1 MDEKYIRVATTLYKI
16 VRKPL
21 QSGDFIEIRVVWNY
35 DTLKQ
40 DHSKDFIS
48 QIEKYDGFCC
58 VPNHTNYQQ
67 TIGTFLNE
75 YQSIEVTPQKGEFP
89 TITAFLKHIF
99 AEQYEMG
106 LDYLQ
111 LLYTQPLQR
120 LPILLLVS
128 KERNTGKTTFLNL
141 LKGIFGANMTFNTNE
156 DFRSQFNSDWAT
168 KLIVAVD
175 EVLLDRKE
183 DSERIKNLSTA
194 RSYKA
199 EAKGKDRNE
208 VEFFAKFV
216 LCSNNEL
223 NPIHVEQ
230 GETRYWVRKISPLTT
245 DNPDI
250 LSEMKKELPALLY
263 FLLHRQLTTTK
274 ESRMW
279 FRHDTLTTD
288 ALRKIVSHNRNKAE
302 SEMLHIIAEIMDV
315 QKLSEYHFCIGDMAS
330 MLEVRGIR
338 TEHTH
343 IRRIVQ
349 QNWGLQSTSS
359 SQYYTSYRLLYD
371 GTAEY
376 KSGTGRYYTIS
387 KERLNQILLGC

>member
-1 MDEKYIRVATTLYKI
+1 MASNIEDERYIRVGTTLYKI

-21 QSGDFIEIRVVWNY
+21 QSGDFYEIRISWNY

-40 DHSKDFIS
+40 DHNKEFIT
-48 QIEKYDGFCC
+48 QIKKYDGFCC
-58 VPNHTNYQQ
+58 LPDHVNYKR

-75 YQSIEVTPQKGEFP
+75 YEPIDATPSQGVFP
-89 TITAFLKHIF
+89 NITAFLHHIF
-99 AEQYEMG
+99 GEQYEQG

-111 LLYTQPLQR
+111 LLYTRPLQR

-128 KERNTGKTTFLNL
+128 KERNTGKTPLLNL
-141 LKGIFGANMTFNTNE
+141 LKAIFGANMTFNTND

-223 NPIHVEQ
+223 NPIQIER
-230 GETRYWVRKISPLTT
+230 GETRYWVRRVPTIEEG
-245 DNPDI
+245 DNVN
-250 LSEMKKELPALLY
+250 LLGEMKKELPAFLW
-263 FLLHRQLTTTK
+263 FLLHRQLSTRNET
-274 ESRMW
+274 RMW
-279 FRHDTLTTD
+279 FRADLLVND
-288 ALRKIVSHNRNKAE
+288 ALRKIINHNRNKTE
-302 SEMLHIIAEIMDV
+302 SEMLHIIAEIMEIERLDEFV
-315 QKLSEYHFCIGDMAS
+315 FCIGDMAY
-330 MLEVRGIR
+330 MLEVRGLR
-338 TEHTH
+338 CEHNH
-343 IRRIVQ
+343 LRKILQ
-349 QNWGLQSTSS
+349 LNWALRPNEPR
-359 SQYYTSYRLLYD
+359 YYTSYRLL
-371 GTAEY
+371 
-376 KSGTGRYYTIS
+376 
-387 KERLNQILLGC
+387 